1 MAAKKQAVAKK
12 PVAKSTKMAKAI
24 SKPVVKKGKK

>member
-1 MAAKKQAVAKK
+1 MAAKKQAAKK

>member
-1 MAAKKQAVAKK
+1 MAKAKVVAKK
-12 PVAKSTKMAKAI
+12 PEAKSAKMAKAI